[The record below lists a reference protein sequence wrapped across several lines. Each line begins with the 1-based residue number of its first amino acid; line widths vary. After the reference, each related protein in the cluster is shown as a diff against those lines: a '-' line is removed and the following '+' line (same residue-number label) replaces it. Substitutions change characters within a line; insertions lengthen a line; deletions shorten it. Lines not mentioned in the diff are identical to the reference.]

1 MSFLIGENMTGG
13 YGAAD
18 ILHGCTVSVE
28 LGEIVVIVGPN
39 GAGKSTA
46 MKALFG
52 MLDLRGGSVRLDGE
66 DITALSPQ
74 ARVRH
79 GMGFVLTEEWTQYLV
94 PFAAVAQEEW
104 GTPVAFDATQV
115 MAMHF
120 QVAQGPDFEI
130 SIDDIGLYE

>member
-1 MSFLIGENMTGG
+1 MRINLMTTETLEASLGGACVNPEGEEVCG
-13 YGAAD
+13 
-18 ILHGCTVSVE
+18 
-28 LGEIVVIVGPN
+28 
-39 GAGKSTA
+39 
-46 MKALFG
+46 
-52 MLDLRGGSVRLDGE
+52 DG
-66 DITALSPQ
+66 
-74 ARVRH
+74 H